1 MEYKSKRSIF
11 TLNSVNINIIVADH
25 PNTRVIRVSESDLSQ
40 IKSDDVL
47 PIDAEANHNYNYC
60 DGNSFFS
67 VPNVVI

>member
-1 MEYKSKRSIF
+1 MEYKSKQSIF
-11 TLNSVNINIIVADH
+11 TLNSVINIIVADH
-25 PNTRVIRVSESDLSQ
+25 PNTRVIRVSKSDLSQ

-67 VPNVVI
+67 VPNEVI